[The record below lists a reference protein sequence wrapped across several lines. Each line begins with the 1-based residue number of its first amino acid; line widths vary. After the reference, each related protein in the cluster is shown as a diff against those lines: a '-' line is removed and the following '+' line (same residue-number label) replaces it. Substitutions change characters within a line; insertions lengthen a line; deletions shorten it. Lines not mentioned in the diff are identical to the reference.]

1 MAARS
6 GSESL
11 PQAVTVLWQCCGCK
25 ATFANEKNA
34 KIHVAFH
41 LKAAMTGG
49 SGPAA
54 AARARARG
62 GGRGRG
68 RARGTNSDTR
78 RPELERCRGQDGPGP
93 QHHASDPSQS
103 GCGHWPPAEHAA
115 GGGAGGAAKMQRI
128 VFGAGPGP
136 GPARA
141 RGGGLLVARMVTGSL
156 SGAPARADRDAEPA
170 SESES
175 ESDLATGRGRRR
187 DSDSDRDRYRDAEG
201 GPGDHESPEGGDHG
215 GHYSNDE
222 DSQEPG
228 KLYK

>member
-6 GSESL
+6 GSASL
-11 PQAVTVLWQCCGCK
+11 PGPVTVLWQCCGCK
-25 ATFANEKNA
+25 ATFPNEKNA

-41 LKAAMTGG
+41 LKA
-49 SGPAA
+49 PAA
-54 AARARARG
+54 AAPARGRG

-115 GGGAGGAAKMQRI
+115 GGGAAGAAKMQRI

-141 RGGGLLVARMVTGSL
+141 QARGGGLLIARMVTATGSL

-170 SESES
+170 SLSESESES
-175 ESDLATGRGRRR
+175 ESDF
-187 DSDSDRDRYRDAEG
+187 SRDRYRDAEG

>member
-1 MAARS
+1 MS
-6 GSESL
+6 
-11 PQAVTVLWQCCGCK
+11 
-25 ATFANEKNA
+25 
-34 KIHVAFH
+34 
-41 LKAAMTGG
+41 
-49 SGPAA
+49 
-54 AARARARG
+54 AARAPPAWAQG
-62 GGRGRG
+62 G
-68 RARGTNSDTR
+68 RARGADTR
-78 RPELERCRGQDGPGP
+78 RPERVRVRHGP
-93 QHHASDPSQS
+93 QHPSQS
-103 GCGHWPPAEHAA
+103 GCGHWPPGPAEP
-115 GGGAGGAAKMQRI
+115 GGAAATAKMQRI
-128 VFGAGPGP
+128 VFGARAG
-136 GPARA
+136 ARA
-141 RGGGLLVARMVTGSL
+141 GGRARRAGGTATGSL

>member
-1 MAARS
+1 MS
-6 GSESL
+6 
-11 PQAVTVLWQCCGCK
+11 
-25 ATFANEKNA
+25 
-34 KIHVAFH
+34 
-41 LKAAMTGG
+41 
-49 SGPAA
+49 
-54 AARARARG
+54 AARAPPARAQG
-62 GGRGRG
+62 G
-68 RARGTNSDTR
+68 RARGADTR
-78 RPELERCRGQDGPGP
+78 RPERVRVRHGP
-93 QHHASDPSQS
+93 QHPSQS
-103 GCGHWPPAEHAA
+103 GCGHWPPGPAEP
-115 GGGAGGAAKMQRI
+115 GGAAATAKMQRI

-201 GPGDHESPEGGDHG
+201 GPGDYESPEGGDHG

>member
-25 ATFANEKNA
+25 ATFPNEKNA

-41 LKAAMTGG
+41 VKAMTGG

-54 AARARARG
+54 PG
-62 GGRGRG
+62 PGPGRGPGGG

-78 RPELERCRGQDGPGP
+78 RPELERRRGRDGPGP
-93 QHHASDPSQS
+93 QHHDPSQS
-103 GCGHWPPAEHAA
+103 GCGHWPPAEHCGAA
-115 GGGAGGAAKMQRI
+115 ATAKMQRI

>member
-11 PQAVTVLWQCCGCK
+11 PVTVLWQCCGCK
-25 ATFANEKNA
+25 ATFPNEKNA

-41 LKAAMTGG
+41 IKAM
-49 SGPAA
+49 SA
-54 AARARARG
+54 AARAPPGPARG
-62 GGRGRG
+62 
-68 RARGTNSDTR
+68 ADTR
-78 RPELERCRGQDGPGP
+78 RPERVRVRHGP
-93 QHHASDPSQS
+93 QHPSQS
-103 GCGHWPPAEHAA
+103 GCCHWPPGPAEP
-115 GGGAGGAAKMQRI
+115 GGAAATAKMQRI

-141 RGGGLLVARMVTGSL
+141 RWGGLLVARMVTATGSL

-170 SESES
+170 SLSESESES
-175 ESDLATGRGRRR
+175 ESDF
-187 DSDSDRDRYRDAEG
+187 SRDRYRDAEG

>member
-25 ATFANEKNA
+25 ATFPNEKNA

-41 LKAAMTGG
+41 VKAMTGG

-54 AARARARG
+54 PG
-62 GGRGRG
+62 PGPGRGPGGG

-78 RPELERCRGQDGPGP
+78 RPELERRRGRDGPGP
-93 QHHASDPSQS
+93 QHHASDSDPSQS

-115 GGGAGGAAKMQRI
+115 GPGGGGAAGTAKMQRI
-128 VFGAGPGP
+128 VFDQPETLRPRAGPQ
-136 GPARA
+136 A
-141 RGGGLLVARMVTGSL
+141 GGGLLARMPVTASL
-156 SGAPARADRDAEPA
+156 SGAPAGEPA

-175 ESDLATGRGRRR
+175 GPGSESGSDLAR
-187 DSDSDRDRYRDAEG
+187 DSDDG
-201 GPGDHESPEGGDHG
+201 GPLARARTAGAGASGDCDVDSESPKGGDHSG
-215 GHYSNDE
+215 Y
-222 DSQEPG
+222 
-228 KLYK
+228 